1 MDVAVNKIFSPS
13 QMGELFV
20 TTGVVGDRFTTAVVV
35 AAADVQPATVTVTL
49 YVPDAAR
56 VAVGIDGFVKKR
68 LKAPLTPC

>member
-1 MDVAVNKIFSPS
+1 
-13 QMGELFV
+13 MGELFV

-56 VAVGIDGFVKKR
+56 VAVGIDGFVNVLVK
-68 LKAPLTPC
+68 PFGPVQV